1 MTRQLIALLGPTAS
15 GKTAAAVA
23 IARTLPVEVVSAD
36 SRQVRTGMRIGTA
49 APTDA
54 ELAAVPHHLVGIVVP
69 DAEWTLAAFLER
81 ARAALEDI
89 WGRGRLPLLLGGSG
103 QYVWALLE
111 GWRVPAIAPDPAL
124 RARLEAEAADRG
136 GDALHARLATLDP
149 VSAARIDPHNVR
161 RVIRALEIVAATSE
175 PVPPLEREPPGF
187 GWRAVGIQW
196 SREAL
201 HRRTDA
207 RVEAMY
213 VAGLVEE
220 TRALIERYGDGFPA
234 LDSIGYAEAAQVVA
248 GEWDVEAAIPRTQ
261 TETHRLLRMQA
272 RWFRDDDA
280 RIQWIDGA
288 NLGDVVAAV
297 EAGAHA
303 PVR

>member
-1 MTRQLIALLGPTAS
+1 MTRQLVALLGPTAS

-36 SRQVRTGMRIGTA
+36 SRQVRSGMRIGTA

-54 ELAAVPHHLVGIVVP
+54 ELAAVPHHLVGIVAP
-69 DAEWTLAAFLER
+69 DAEWTVAAFLER

-89 WGRGRLPLLLGGSG
+89 WGRGRFPLLLGGSG
-103 QYVWALLE
+103 QYAWALLE
-111 GWRVPAIAPDPAL
+111 GWRVPAVAPDLAL

-136 GDALHARLATLDP
+136 GHALHAHLATLDP
-149 VSAARIDPHNVR
+149 ASAARIDPHNVR
-161 RVIRALEIVAATSE
+161 RVIRALEIVAATGE
-175 PVPPLEREPPGF
+175 PVPPLEREPPAF
-187 GWRAVGIQW
+187 GWSAVGVHW

-201 HRRTDA
+201 HRRADT

-213 VAGLVEE
+213 AAGLVEE

-234 LDSIGYAEAAQVVA
+234 LSSIGYAEAARVVA
-248 GEWDVEAAIPRTQ
+248 GEWDVDAAIARTQ

-272 RWFRDDDA
+272 RWFRDDDE
-280 RIQWIDGA
+280 RIDWIDGA
-288 NLGDVVAAV
+288 SLGDIVAAV
-297 EAGAHA
+297 EAAA
-303 PVR
+303 RTPVR

>member
-149 VSAARIDPHNVR
+149 VSGRAHRPAQRPAGDTRARDRGGNQRAGTAPGARAARLRLASRGHPMVAR
-161 RVIRALEIVAATSE
+161 GAATGA
-175 PVPPLEREPPGF
+175 PTP
-187 GWRAVGIQW
+187 GWRRCTWPGW
-196 SREAL
+196 SR
-201 HRRTDA
+201 RRA
-207 RVEAMY
+207 R
-213 VAGLVEE
+213 
-220 TRALIERYGDGFPA
+220 
-234 LDSIGYAEAAQVVA
+234 
-248 GEWDVEAAIPRTQ
+248 
-261 TETHRLLRMQA
+261 
-272 RWFRDDDA
+272 
-280 RIQWIDGA
+280 
-288 NLGDVVAAV
+288 
-297 EAGAHA
+297 
-303 PVR
+303 